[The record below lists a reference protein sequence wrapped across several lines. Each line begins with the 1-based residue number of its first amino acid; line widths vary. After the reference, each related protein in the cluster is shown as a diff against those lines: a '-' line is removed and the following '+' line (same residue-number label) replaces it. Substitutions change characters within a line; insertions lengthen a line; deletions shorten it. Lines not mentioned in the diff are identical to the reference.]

1 MRSGM
6 AMVLVMALVLLCAFF
21 TGVFFFLARGE
32 TDRTVVQAREIQATI
47 IGEGVAARIG
57 TLVDSWPW
65 AGRFY
70 KQMRDGASVYAFTH
84 QRFPFDLRHGP
95 FANGEASFTGFVKDL
110 PVAGSYRILV
120 EVSYQGQRVL
130 MTFDRAYPQGVLSVS
145 TQDAGVLAG
154 HASPADRSVIDQLV
168 DRTRDAAR
176 NARGDEPFRQIDYL
190 SDLDATL
197 TDRRSGRNPGREILW
212 GRGR

>member
-1 MRSGM
+1 
-6 AMVLVMALVLLCAFF
+6 MVMVMALVLLCAFF

-47 IGEGVAARIG
+47 IGEGVAARI
-57 TLVDSWPW
+57 TALVDSRPW

-70 KQMRDGASVYAFTH
+70 KQMRDGAPVYAFTH
-84 QRFPFDLRHGP
+84 QRFPFDLKHGP
-95 FANGEASFTGFVKDL
+95 FANGDATFTGFVKDL
-110 PVAGSYRILV
+110 AVEGSYRILV

-130 MTFDRAYPQGVLSVS
+130 MTFDRAYPQGVLAVS
-145 TQDAGVLAG
+145 TQDSGVIAG
-154 HASPADRSVIDQLV
+154 HADPGDRSAIDQLV

-176 NARGDEPFRQIDYL
+176 GSRGDAPFRGIDYL
-190 SDLDATL
+190 PDLDATL

-212 GRGR
+212 GRKK